1 MMGGVMSWF
10 TKYIEQREARLR
22 LMKQVTI
29 FAGVCTAIQIT
40 VLLIYLLN
48 R

>member
-1 MMGGVMSWF
+1 MGGLVSWF

-29 FAGVCTAIQIT
+29 FAGVCTAIQLT
-40 VLLIYLLN
+40 LSLLYLLT